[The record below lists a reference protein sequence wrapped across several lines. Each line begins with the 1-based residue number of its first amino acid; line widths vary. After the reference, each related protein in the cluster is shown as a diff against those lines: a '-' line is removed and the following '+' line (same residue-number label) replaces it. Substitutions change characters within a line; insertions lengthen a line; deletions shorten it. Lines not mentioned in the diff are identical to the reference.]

1 MTANDEVVDSIGALV
16 ALFLPLC
23 SDSAT
28 LSELQGMVMTQD
40 EWHKAHNLFGRI
52 RLKNLAAAKAGDL
65 PREAQ
70 YCFEEACA
78 KTLYNL
84 TQSAAPFDQGSPEW
98 IGPNAMS
105 LSRHLG
111 LPDAEVTAR
120 LGPNNSSKP
129 MPLRGT
135 A

>member
-1 MTANDEVVDSIGALV
+1 MTANDNLVDSIGALV
-16 ALFLPLC
+16 ALFQPRC

-28 LSELQGMVMTQD
+28 LSELQGMVRAQSK
-40 EWHKAHNLFGRI
+40 WHEAHDLFGRI
-52 RLKNLAAAKAGDL
+52 RLKNLAAARAGNL
-65 PREAQ
+65 PLEAQ

-84 TQSAAPFDQGSPEW
+84 SQSAAPFDQDSPNW
-98 IGPNAMS
+98 IGPNAIS

-111 LPDAEVTAR
+111 LPYTEVTAR
-120 LGPNNSSKP
+120 LGPNNSFKP
-129 MPLRGT
+129 KPLCGS